1 MTIGHKLQ
9 INVSCMEGFM
19 QKISDFICRHR
30 WAIVLSSI
38 LLMIPAVLGY
48 LATKINYDL
57 LVYLPSDI
65 ETIKGQ
71 EIMTEEFGTGAFSV
85 AVLENMP
92 TKETLKLED
101 EIREVESVKQ
111 VLSLADLTGTTIP
124 IDFLPSEVREKA
136 THDNTQLM
144 LITFANGTSDDLTLA
159 AVEEIREITAERC
172 LIGGMSAMVLDT
184 KILFKSETILY
195 VGIAVLLSL
204 IILLLCLD
212 SFVVPF
218 LLLGSIGM
226 ALLFNMGTNFFLG
239 EISYITQA
247 ISAVL
252 QLGVTMDFSI
262 FLYHKYET
270 AKKYNKDR
278 LKAMS
283 IAIQETTTSVVGSAL
298 TTFAGFLALCTM
310 SLTLGTDI
318 GVVMAKGVVLGVIC
332 AITAFPALL
341 LVCEKWIEKT
351 KHKVFIPEFRRIADF
366 IIEKRKIILAIF
378 LVLLVPAYITQS
390 KTEVYYKLD
399 SSIPENYEYTKAM
412 AALREDYGMES
423 QMMILTRNEMSEAT
437 VSEMVKEI
445 ERLDGVDAVIG
456 ANTLTSYGI
465 SAEIL
470 SSDLKSVMETENYSM
485 MIVLSSY
492 GIATDELNSQITKI
506 NEIVDARDE
515 GAIVAG
521 EGPLMKD
528 LVETSDRDFTNVN
541 FVSIGVIFIIMM
553 LVLKSISL
561 PVLLMSAIEFAIF
574 LNLGCA
580 FLTGT
585 EIPFIASIVIGTIQL
600 GATIDYAILLTTK
613 YLEKRRGG
621 EDKLNAAKIALRS
634 SIQPIFISAMCFFG
648 ATIGVGL
655 YSQIDMI
662 GSLCTLI
669 ARGAIIS
676 MVIVVRVV
684 PDLLVSCD
692 GLIQKTT
699 LGFKQLSEKGNR

>member
-1 MTIGHKLQ
+1 
-9 INVSCMEGFM
+9 M
-19 QKISDFICRHR
+19 QKISDFICKHR
-30 WAIVLSSI
+30 WAIVICSL
-38 LLMIPAVLGY
+38 LLMIPAVIGY
-48 LATKINYDL
+48 LATKVNYDL

-71 EIMTEEFGTGAFSV
+71 EIMTEEFGTGAFSI

-92 TKETLKLED
+92 AKETLQLED
-101 EIREVESVKQ
+101 EIREIESVNE
-111 VLSLADLTGTTIP
+111 VVSLNDLTGTTIP
-124 IDFLPSEVREKA
+124 TDFLPSTIREKA
-136 THDNTQLM
+136 MHDNTQLM
-144 LITFANGTSDDLTLA
+144 VITFANGTSDEVTLSA
-159 AVEEIREITAERC
+159 IEEIRKITGEHC
-172 LIGGMSAMVLDT
+172 LIGGLSAMVLDT
-184 KILFKSETILY
+184 KILFNSETILY

-204 IILLLCLD
+204 VVLLLCLD

-218 LLLGSIGM
+218 LLLGSIGI
-226 ALLFNMGTNFFLG
+226 ALLFNMGTNIFLG

-262 FLYHKYET
+262 FLYHKYEA
-270 AKKYNKDR
+270 AKKGEKDR

-283 IAIQETTTSVVGSAL
+283 LAIRETATSVVGSAM

-318 GVVMAKGVVLGVIC
+318 GIVMAKGVVLGVVC
-332 AITAFPALL
+332 AITTFPALL
-341 LVCEKWIEKT
+341 LVCDKWVEKT
-351 KHKVFIPEFRRIADF
+351 KHKVLIPEFKTVTNF
-366 IIEKRKIILAIF
+366 IIKQRKIILAVF
-378 LVLLVPAYITQS
+378 LVLLIPAYIIQG
-390 KTEVYYKLD
+390 KTAVYYKLD
-399 SSIPENYEYTKAM
+399 SSIPESYEYTQAM
-412 AALREDYGMES
+412 TALREDYGMES
-423 QMMILTRNEMSEAT
+423 QMMILVRRETSDAQINAMAH
-437 VSEMVKEI
+437 EI
-445 ERLDGVDAVIG
+445 ENLDGIDAVIG
-456 ANTLTSYGI
+456 SNLLTDYGI
-465 SAEIL
+465 SADIMNDKMRSMLE
-470 SSDLKSVMETENYSM
+470 SENYSM
-485 MIVLSSY
+485 MLVLSDY
-492 GIATDELNSQITKI
+492 GIATNELNDQIAQI
-506 NEIVDARDE
+506 NQIVDNYDE

-541 FVSIGVIFIIMM
+541 FVSIGVIFVIMA
-553 LVLKSISL
+553 LVLKSFSL
-561 PVLLMSAIEFAIF
+561 PVLLMAAIEFAIF

-613 YLEKRRGG
+613 YLEERQKG
-621 EDKLNAAKIALRS
+621 KAKTIAIKVALGS
-634 SIQPIFISAMCFFG
+634 SIQSIFVSAMCFFG

-655 YSQIDMI
+655 FSQIDMI

-676 MVIVVRVV
+676 MVVVVTVV
-684 PDLLVSCD
+684 PALLVSCD

-699 LGFKQLSEKGNR
+699 LGFKKKPQRIKH

>member
-1 MTIGHKLQ
+1 
-9 INVSCMEGFM
+9 
-19 QKISDFICRHR
+19 
-30 WAIVLSSI
+30 
-38 LLMIPAVLGY
+38 
-48 LATKINYDL
+48 
-57 LVYLPSDI
+57 
-65 ETIKGQ
+65 
-71 EIMTEEFGTGAFSV
+71 MTEEFGTGAFSI

-92 TKETLKLED
+92 AKETLELED
-101 EIREVESVKQ
+101 KIRGVESVNQ
-111 VLSLADLTGTTIP
+111 VLSLADLTGTAIP
-124 IDFLPSEVREKA
+124 MNFLPSEIREKA

-144 LITFANGTSDDLTLA
+144 IITFANGTSDEATLT
-159 AVEEIREITAERC
+159 AVEEIREITGESC

-184 KILFKSETILY
+184 KILFNSETILY
-195 VGIAVLLSL
+195 VGIAVILSL
-204 IILLLCLD
+204 IVLLLCLD

-218 LLLGSIGM
+218 LLLGSIGI
-226 ALLFNMGTNFFLG
+226 ALLFNMGTNIFLG

-262 FLYHKYET
+262 FLYHKYEA
-270 AKKYNKDR
+270 AKKNEKDK

-283 IAIQETTTSVVGSAL
+283 MAIRETASSVVGSAL

-318 GVVMAKGVVLGVIC
+318 GIVMAKGVVLGVVC
-332 AITAFPALL
+332 AITTFPALL
-341 LVCEKWIEKT
+341 LVCDKWIEKT
-351 KHKVFIPEFRRIADF
+351 RHKVLIPEFKKVTEF
-366 IIEKRKIILAIF
+366 IVEKRKIILVIF
-378 LVLLVPAYITQS
+378 LVLLIPAYIIQG

-399 SSIPENYEYTKAM
+399 SSIPESYEYTQAM
-412 AALREDYGMES
+412 TKLREDYGMES
-423 QMMILTRNEMSEAT
+423 QMMILTRSETSNAN
-437 VSEMVKEI
+437 VNAMAHEI
-445 ERLDGVDAVIG
+445 EGLDGVDAVVG
-456 ANTLTSYGI
+456 SSLLSDYGI

-470 SSDLKSVMETENYSM
+470 GDELRDVMETENYSM
-485 MIVLSSY
+485 MLVLSNY
-492 GIATDELNSQITKI
+492 GIATDELNEQIARI
-506 NEIVDARDE
+506 NEIVDSYDD

-541 FVSIGVIFIIMM
+541 FVSIGVIFVIMA

-561 PVLLMSAIEFAIF
+561 PVLLMAAIEFAIF
-574 LNLGCA
+574 LNLGAA

-613 YLEKRRGG
+613 YLEERQNGKA
-621 EDKLNAAKIALRS
+621 KIQAAKTALGS
-634 SIQPIFISAMCFFG
+634 SIQSIFVSAMCFFG

-655 YSQIDMI
+655 FSQIDMI

-676 MVIVVRVV
+676 MVIVVTVV
-684 PDLLVSCD
+684 PALLVSCD
-692 GLIQKTT
+692 GLIRKTT
-699 LGFKQLSEKGNR
+699 LGFNKR

>member
-1 MTIGHKLQ
+1 MR
-9 INVSCMEGFM
+9 
-19 QKISDFICRHR
+19 KISDFICRHR
-30 WAIVLSSI
+30 WAIVLGSL
-38 LLMIPAVLGY
+38 LLMIPALFGY
-48 LATKINYDL
+48 IATKVNYDL

-71 EIMTEEFGTGAFSV
+71 EIMTEEFGTGAFSI

-92 TKETLKLED
+92 AKETLELED
-101 EIREVESVKQ
+101 KIRDVESVNQ
-111 VLSLADLTGTTIP
+111 VLSLADLTGTAVP
-124 IDFLPSEVREKA
+124 MDFLPSEIREKA
-136 THDNTQLM
+136 THNNTQLM
-144 LITFANGTSDDLTLA
+144 VITFANGTSDEATLA
-159 AVEEIREITAERC
+159 AVEEIREIAGESC

-184 KILFKSETILY
+184 KILFNSETILY
-195 VGIAVLLSL
+195 VGIAVVLSL
-204 IILLLCLD
+204 IVLLLCLD

-218 LLLGSIGM
+218 LLLGSIGI
-226 ALLFNMGTNFFLG
+226 ALLFNMGTNIFLG

-262 FLYHKYET
+262 FLYHKYEA
-270 AKKYNKDR
+270 AKKNEKDK

-283 IAIQETTTSVVGSAL
+283 MAIRETASSVVGSAL

-318 GVVMAKGVVLGVIC
+318 GIVMAKGVVLGVVC
-332 AITAFPALL
+332 AITTFPALL
-341 LVCEKWIEKT
+341 LVCDKWIEKT
-351 KHKVFIPEFRRIADF
+351 RHKVLIPEFKKVTEF
-366 IIEKRKIILAIF
+366 IVEKRKIILAIF
-378 LVLLVPAYITQS
+378 LVLLIPAYIIQG

-399 SSIPENYEYTKAM
+399 SSIPESYEYTQAM
-412 AALREDYGMES
+412 TKLREDYGMES
-423 QMMILTRNEMSEAT
+423 QMMILTRSETSNANVNAMT
-437 VSEMVKEI
+437 HEI
-445 ERLDGVDAVIG
+445 EGLDGVDAVVG
-456 ANTLTSYGI
+456 SSLLSDYGI
-465 SAEIL
+465 STEIL
-470 SSDLKSVMETENYSM
+470 GDELRDAMETENYSM
-485 MIVLSSY
+485 MLVLSNY
-492 GIATDELNSQITKI
+492 GIATDELNEQIARI
-506 NEIVDARDE
+506 NEIVDSYDD

-541 FVSIGVIFIIMM
+541 FVSIGVIFVIMA

-561 PVLLMSAIEFAIF
+561 PVLLMAAIEFAIF
-574 LNLGCA
+574 LNLGAA

-613 YLEKRRGG
+613 YLEERQNGKA
-621 EDKLNAAKIALRS
+621 KIQAAKTALGS
-634 SIQPIFISAMCFFG
+634 SIQSIFVSAMCFFG

-655 YSQIDMI
+655 FSQIDMI

-676 MVIVVRVV
+676 MAIVVTVV
-684 PDLLVSCD
+684 PALLVSCD
-692 GLIQKTT
+692 GLIRKTT
-699 LGFKQLSEKGNR
+699 LGFNKR

>member
-1 MTIGHKLQ
+1 MR
-9 INVSCMEGFM
+9 
-19 QKISDFICRHR
+19 KISDFICRHR
-30 WAIVLSSI
+30 WAIVFGSL
-38 LLMIPAVLGY
+38 LLMIPALFGY
-48 LATKINYDL
+48 IATKVNYDL

-71 EIMTEEFGTGAFSV
+71 EIMTEEFGTGAFSI

-92 TKETLKLED
+92 AKETLELED
-101 EIREVESVKQ
+101 KIRDVESVNQ
-111 VLSLADLTGTTIP
+111 VLSLADLTGTAIP
-124 IDFLPSEVREKA
+124 MDFLPSEIREKA

-144 LITFANGTSDDLTLA
+144 IITFANGTSDEATLA
-159 AVEEIREITAERC
+159 AVEEIREITGESC

-184 KILFKSETILY
+184 KILFNSETILY
-195 VGIAVLLSL
+195 VGIAVVLSL
-204 IILLLCLD
+204 IVLLLCLD

-218 LLLGSIGM
+218 LLLGSIGI
-226 ALLFNMGTNFFLG
+226 ALLFNMGTNIFLG

-262 FLYHKYET
+262 FLYHKYEA
-270 AKKYNKDR
+270 AKKNEKDK

-283 IAIQETTTSVVGSAL
+283 MAIRETASSVVGSAL

-318 GVVMAKGVVLGVIC
+318 GIVMAKGVVLGVVC
-332 AITAFPALL
+332 AITTFPALL
-341 LVCEKWIEKT
+341 LVCDKWIEKT
-351 KHKVFIPEFRRIADF
+351 RHKVLIPEFRKMTEF
-366 IIEKRKIILAIF
+366 IVEKRKIILVIF
-378 LVLLVPAYITQS
+378 LVLLIPAYIIQG

-399 SSIPENYEYTKAM
+399 SSIPESYEYTQAM
-412 AALREDYGMES
+412 TKLREDYGMES
-423 QMMILTRNEMSEAT
+423 QMMILTRSETSNAN
-437 VSEMVKEI
+437 VNAMAHEI
-445 ERLDGVDAVIG
+445 EDLDGVDAVVG
-456 ANTLTSYGI
+456 SSLLSDYGI
-465 SAEIL
+465 STEIL
-470 SSDLKSVMETENYSM
+470 GDELRDVMETENYSM
-485 MIVLSSY
+485 MLVLSNY
-492 GIATDELNSQITKI
+492 GIATDELNEQIVRI
-506 NEIVDARDE
+506 NEIVDSYDD

-541 FVSIGVIFIIMM
+541 FVSIGVIFVIMA

-561 PVLLMSAIEFAIF
+561 PVLLMAAIEFAIF
-574 LNLGCA
+574 LNLGTA

-613 YLEKRRGG
+613 YLEERQNGKA
-621 EDKLNAAKIALRS
+621 KIQAAKTALGS
-634 SIQPIFISAMCFFG
+634 SIQSIFVSAMCFFG

-655 YSQIDMI
+655 FSQIDMI

-676 MVIVVRVV
+676 MVIVVTVV
-684 PDLLVSCD
+684 PALLVSCD
-692 GLIQKTT
+692 GLIRKTT
-699 LGFKQLSEKGNR
+699 LGFNKR

>member
-1 MTIGHKLQ
+1 MR
-9 INVSCMEGFM
+9 
-19 QKISDFICRHR
+19 KISDFICRHH
-30 WAIVLSSI
+30 WAIVLGSL
-38 LLMIPAVLGY
+38 LLMIPALFGY
-48 LATKINYDL
+48 IATKVNYDL

-71 EIMTEEFGTGAFSV
+71 EIMTEEFGTGAFSI

-92 TKETLKLED
+92 AKETLELED
-101 EIREVESVKQ
+101 KIRGVESVNQ
-111 VLSLADLTGTTIP
+111 VLSLADLTGTAIP
-124 IDFLPSEVREKA
+124 MDFLPSEIREKA

-144 LITFANGTSDDLTLA
+144 IITFANGTSDEATLA
-159 AVEEIREITAERC
+159 AVEEIREITGKSC

-184 KILFKSETILY
+184 KILFNSETILY
-195 VGIAVLLSL
+195 VGIAVVLSL
-204 IILLLCLD
+204 IVLLLCLD

-218 LLLGSIGM
+218 LLLGSIGI
-226 ALLFNMGTNFFLG
+226 ALLFNMGTNIFLG

-262 FLYHKYET
+262 FLYHKYEA
-270 AKKYNKDR
+270 AKKNEKDK

-283 IAIQETTTSVVGSAL
+283 MAIRETASSVVGSAL

-318 GVVMAKGVVLGVIC
+318 GIVMAKGVVLGVVC
-332 AITAFPALL
+332 AITTFPALL
-341 LVCEKWIEKT
+341 LVCDKWVEKT
-351 KHKVFIPEFRRIADF
+351 RHKVLIPEFKKVTEF
-366 IIEKRKIILAIF
+366 IVEKRKIILAIF
-378 LVLLVPAYITQS
+378 LVLLIPAYIIQG

-399 SSIPENYEYTKAM
+399 SSIPESYEYTQAM
-412 AALREDYGMES
+412 TKLREDYGMES
-423 QMMILTRNEMSEAT
+423 QMMILTRSETSNAN
-437 VSEMVKEI
+437 VNAMAHEI
-445 ERLDGVDAVIG
+445 EGLDGVDAVVG
-456 ANTLTSYGI
+456 SSLLSDYGI

-470 SSDLKSVMETENYSM
+470 GDELRDVMETENYSM
-485 MIVLSSY
+485 MLVLSNY
-492 GIATDELNSQITKI
+492 GIATDELNEQIARI
-506 NEIVDARDE
+506 NEIVDSYDD

-541 FVSIGVIFIIMM
+541 FVSIGVIFVIMA

-561 PVLLMSAIEFAIF
+561 PVLLMAAIEFAIF
-574 LNLGCA
+574 LNLGTA

-613 YLEKRRGG
+613 YLEERQNGKA
-621 EDKLNAAKIALRS
+621 KIQAAKTALGS
-634 SIQPIFISAMCFFG
+634 SIQSIFVSAMCFFG

-655 YSQIDMI
+655 FSQIDMI

-676 MVIVVRVV
+676 MAIVVTVV
-684 PDLLVSCD
+684 PALLVSCD
-692 GLIQKTT
+692 GLIRKTT
-699 LGFKQLSEKGNR
+699 LGFNKR